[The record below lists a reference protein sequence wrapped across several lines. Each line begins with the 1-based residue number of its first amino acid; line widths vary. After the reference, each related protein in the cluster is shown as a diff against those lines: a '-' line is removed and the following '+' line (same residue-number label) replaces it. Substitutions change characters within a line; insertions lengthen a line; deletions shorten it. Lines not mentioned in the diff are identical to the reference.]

1 MLAFSYLGLLSRTI
15 LTALHFNWNLNRESL
30 KDGQGNAK
38 LHVTY
43 PKFQEGEGTVRE
55 ACVKQNYDYIAKIYE
70 TLVKTPKEELQR
82 LEDELKAE
90 VPEPLHNMLKD
101 KESKAEAME
110 KFLSRKKRETNICP
124 PTCSDAELQ
133 QLQNP
138 AWSSTGQKG
147 SQKAPTCKRC
157 GHPRKGHK
165 KGQCS
170 STTVPV
176 DKQ

>member
-1 MLAFSYLGLLSRTI
+1 M
-15 LTALHFNWNLNRESL
+15 
-30 KDGQGNAK
+30 
-38 LHVTY
+38 
-43 PKFQEGEGTVRE
+43 RE
-55 ACVKQNYDYIAKIYE
+55 ARVKQNYDYVAKIYE
-70 TLVKTPKEELQR
+70 TLIKTPKEELKR

-90 VPEPLHNMLKD
+90 VPEPLHTMLKD
-101 KESKAEAME
+101 KESKTEAME

-138 AWSSTGQKG
+138 APSTSGRKG
-147 SQKAPTCKRC
+147 PRKAPTCKKC
-157 GHPRKGHK
+157 GQPRKGHK

-176 DKQ
+176 ENQ